1 MVLYTHHSFLNR
13 DGYVKPF
20 FGLLINNMML
30 SDIETMLILVSFVL
44 RRSSIKSA
52 VVLFPLLGVT
62 WLFGIL
68 ALDRKTIAFQYL
80 FAIFNSLQ
88 GFFIFIFHCLLNS
101 EVRSVGYS
109 VSRFSEMVWRSHKS
123 PKLLFHEK

>member
-1 MVLYTHHSFLNR
+1 
-13 DGYVKPF
+13 
-20 FGLLINNMML
+20 ML
-30 SDIETMLILVSFVL
+30 SDIETTLILMSFVL
-44 RRSSIKSA
+44 RRSGIKST

-68 ALDRKTIAFQYL
+68 ALDSKTIAFQYL

-101 EVRSVGYS
+101 EVRSVGYL
-109 VSRFSEMVWRSHKS
+109 VSHFPEMVWRSHKS
-123 PKLLFHEK
+123 PQILFHK

>member
-1 MVLYTHHSFLNR
+1 ME
-13 DGYVKPF
+13 PF
-20 FGLLINNMML
+20 FGLIINNMML
-30 SDIETMLILVSFVL
+30 SDIETMLISVSFVL
-44 RRSSIKSA
+44 RRSGIKSA

-68 ALDRKTIAFQYL
+68 ALDRKTIVFQYL

-109 VSRFSEMVWRSHKS
+109 VSRFSELVWRSHKS
-123 PKLLFHEK
+123 PKVLFHEK